1 MAGKASKLLHRI
13 PRTACRAP
21 TNQQLNHMN
30 NEIKI
35 FHSAEKTASA
45 LADEL
50 AGQINRSVQDRPFSI
65 ALSGGSTPKL
75 LFQTLAARH
84 RDSVDWG
91 KVSLFWVD
99 ERCVPPDDP
108 ESNYRMT
115 RDVLL
120 EKIALPPGNV
130 YRIRGEEDPDS
141 EAVRYSEVI
150 ERSVV
155 RKNNLPFFDVVLL
168 GLGEDGHT
176 ASIFPG
182 NESLFSAAET
192 CVVAVNPYSGQ
203 KRITITGRIINN
215 AGMVIFLVSGKKK
228 AEIVLKIICGGGKSE
243 YPTEHVKPVDG
254 KVIWYL
260 DDGAAS
266 LVVGRKQKRNNF

>member
-1 MAGKASKLLHRI
+1 
-13 PRTACRAP
+13 
-21 TNQQLNHMN
+21 MN

-35 FHSAEKTASA
+35 FRSAEETASA

-50 AGQINRSVQDRPFSI
+50 AGQIYRSKQDRPFAI

-75 LFQTLAARH
+75 LFQALAARH
-84 RDSVDWG
+84 SDSVDWRN
-91 KVSLFWVD
+91 VNLFWVD

-108 ESNYRMT
+108 ESNYGMT
-115 RDVLL
+115 RDALL
-120 EKIALPPGNV
+120 EKIDIPSAFV
-130 YRIRGEEDPDS
+130 FRIRGEEDPDS
-141 EAVRYSEVI
+141 EAMRYSEVI
-150 ERSVV
+150 ERSVPW
-155 RKNNLPFFDVVLL
+155 KNERPFFDVVLL

-182 NESLFSAAET
+182 NEYLFNAGET

-228 AEIVLKIICGGGKSE
+228 AAIVEKIMCGGVKAE
-243 YPTEHVKPVDG
+243 YPAEHVKPVDG
-254 KVIWYL
+254 KIIWYL
-260 DDGAAS
+260 DDEAAS
-266 LVVGRKQKRNNF
+266 LIGGSKQKRNNF

>member
-1 MAGKASKLLHRI
+1 MEDML
-13 PRTACRAP
+13 
-21 TNQQLNHMN
+21 
-30 NEIKI
+30 KI
-35 FHSAEKTASA
+35 LGSSEETASA

-50 AGQINRSVQDRPFSI
+50 ARHINMSALEKPFSI

-75 LFQTLAARH
+75 LFQALAARH

-91 KVSLFWVD
+91 KVRLFWVD

-108 ESNYRMT
+108 ESNYGMT

-120 EKIALPPGNV
+120 EKIEIPPGNV
-130 YRIRGEEDPDS
+130 HRIRGEEDPDS
-141 EAVRYSEVI
+141 EAVMYSEVI

-155 RKNNLPFFDVVLL
+155 RKNERPFFDVVLL

-182 NESLFSAAET
+182 NEYLFSEVET

-228 AEIVLKIICGGGKSE
+228 AEIVNKIINGAGKAE
-243 YPTEHVKPVDG
+243 YPADYVKPVDG
-254 KVIWYL
+254 NVIWYL
-260 DDGAAS
+260 DDEAAS
-266 LVVGRKQKRNNF
+266 LVGGGKQKRNNF

>member
-1 MAGKASKLLHRI
+1 
-13 PRTACRAP
+13 
-21 TNQQLNHMN
+21 MN
-30 NEIKI
+30 NEVKV
-35 FHSAEKTASA
+35 FRSAEETAAA
-45 LADEL
+45 LADDL
-50 AGQINRSVQDRPFSI
+50 ARLINLSVQDRPFTI

-75 LFQTLAARH
+75 LFQALAARH
-84 RDSVDWG
+84 RDSVDWR
-91 KVSLFWVD
+91 KVRLFWVD

-108 ESNYRMT
+108 ESNYGMT
-115 RDVLL
+115 RDALL
-120 EKIALPPGNV
+120 EKIEIAPGCV
-130 YRIRGEEDPDS
+130 HRMRGEEDPDS
-141 EAVRYSEVI
+141 EAVRYSKVI

-155 RKNNLPFFDVVLL
+155 RKNDLPVFDVVLL

-182 NESLFSAAET
+182 NESLFSAGET

-228 AEIVLKIICGGGKSE
+228 AGIVQKINHGGGKAE
-243 YPTEHVKPVDG
+243 YPAGYVKPVDG

-260 DDGAAS
+260 DDEAAS
-266 LVVGRKQKRNNF
+266 LIGGRQGEC

>member
-1 MAGKASKLLHRI
+1 MFSD
-13 PRTACRAP
+13 
-21 TNQQLNHMN
+21 
-30 NEIKI
+30 IKI
-35 FHSAEKTASA
+35 FRSAEESAVA

-50 AGQINRSVQDRPFSI
+50 AGQINRSVEDKPFTI

-75 LFQTLAARH
+75 LFQALADRH
-84 RDSVDWG
+84 RDSVDWR
-91 KVSLFWVD
+91 KVRFFWVD
-99 ERCVPPDDP
+99 ERCVPPDDH

-115 RDVLL
+115 GDALL

-130 YRIRGEEDPDS
+130 HRIRGEEDPDS

-155 RKNNLPFFDVVLL
+155 RKNERPFFDVVLL

-182 NESLFSAAET
+182 NESLFSTGET
-192 CVVAVNPYSGQ
+192 CAVAVNPYSGQ

-215 AGMVIFLVSGKKK
+215 ACMVIFLVSGKKK
-228 AEIVLKIICGGGKSE
+228 AEIVKKILCGGAKAE
-243 YPTEHVKPVDG
+243 YPAEYVKPVDG
-254 KVIWYL
+254 KIIWYL
-260 DDGAAS
+260 DDEAAS
-266 LVVGRKQKRNNF
+266 LVGGRKQKRYNF